1 MKADQEYMSLCMIVE
16 AILLNRLKKGV
27 DNNEQQ
33 AHI

>member
-1 MKADQEYMSLCMIVE
+1 MKVDQEYMSLYMIFE

-33 AHI
+33 AYI